1 MSEPIQV
8 TEKDLYAMIGEQALV
23 IRYQEQVIA
32 RLQEELA
39 GSGRAPGTDPSQG
52 NGAPVDAPATPR
64 PGR

>member
-39 GSGRAPGTDPSQG
+39 GSGRGPRTDPSQE
-52 NGAPVDAPATPR
+52 NGAPVDTPAC
-64 PGR
+64 